1 MSDPAV
7 HEFLES
13 WHGATPLPGAPWF
26 APQRAAAQQAF
37 QARGFPTLRDEDWKY
52 TDVRPIAS
60 RRFGSGNGT
69 GVDAGITAAASFSAA
84 GAHELLFL
92 NGQFAPAAD
101 SAPTLPAGVI
111 VLPMSRAGAHQNESL
126 AAHLGRYADINK
138 HGFLALNTA
147 LAGDGALIFIPDN
160 VEVAIPVSLLFA
172 SAAGLQPTGTC
183 PRNLII
189 LGRNAAATVIE
200 CYTGADD
207 GEYLTNAVTEVRL
220 GAGARLEHYRLQ
232 QEGNRAYH
240 LGNLS
245 VQQDQD
251 SRLVS
256 HAFALGA
263 ALARNEI
270 DVRLAA
276 RGAQAVLNGLYV
288 AGERQHLDNHTRIDH
303 EQPHTTSTEHY
314 RGVLTGHARAVF
326 NGKVVV
332 HKDAQKSDARQVN
345 ANLLLS
351 DDAEVD
357 TKPELEIYADDVKCS
372 HGATIGRL
380 DDNMLFY
387 LRTRAIP
394 AAVARSLLIYAFA
407 EEVIQP
413 IGFAPIRARLEQ
425 RVLGRLP
432 DAEVI
437 REFVQ

>member
-1 MSDPAV
+1 MSDIAV

-13 WHGATPLPGAPWF
+13 WRGVTPLPGAPWF
-26 APQRAAAQQAF
+26 APQRDAAQQLLRT
-37 QARGFPTLRDEDWKY
+37 RGFPTLRDEDWKY

-60 RRFGSGNGT
+60 RRFQFG
-69 GVDAGITAAASFSAA
+69 AAAEVSAELVEAMSFAGA
-84 GAHELLFL
+84 GAHELLFK
-92 NGQFAPAAD
+92 NGVFAPTGP
-101 SAPTLPAGVI
+101 APALPAGV
-111 VLPMSRAGAHQNESL
+111 VALPLSQAQLQHEELLSRHLAH
-126 AAHLGRYADINK
+126 YADINK

-147 LAGDGALIFIPDN
+147 LATDGALIWVPDGVAVKIP
-160 VEVAIPVSLLFA
+160 ISLLFA
-172 SAAGLQPTGTC
+172 HGAGPQATGAC

-189 LGRNAAATVIE
+189 LGRNAVATVIE
-200 CYTGADD
+200 CYTGGDN
-207 GEYLTNAVTEVRL
+207 GEYLTTAVTEARL

-240 LGNLS
+240 MGNLS
-245 VQQDQD
+245 IVQDQD
-251 SRLVS
+251 SQFIS
-256 HAFALGA
+256 HAYALGA

-276 RGAQAVLNGLYV
+276 PGAQVTLNGLYV
-288 AGERQHLDNHTRIDH
+288 AGERQHMDNHTRIDH
-303 EQPHTTSTEHY
+303 EQPHTTSVEHY
-314 RGVLTGHARAVF
+314 RGVLTGRARAVF

-332 HKDAQKSDARQVN
+332 HKDAQKADARQVN

-380 DDNMLFY
+380 DDDMLFY

-394 AAVARSLLIYAFA
+394 EAIARSLLIYAFA
-407 EEVIQP
+407 DEVIRHVGFQP
-413 IGFAPIRARLEQ
+413 IRTRLEQ

-432 DAEVI
+432 DADVI